1 MVKENGIVVRHLR
14 VPVLDLV
21 DLNGYS
27 RRGWG
32 QAAATQGS
40 PPTKGANMKL
50 TYLALLAATAAVL
63 VCASSAMARSF
74 PTTITHD
81 GSVALG
87 TTGISVDS
95 GRVRSPKPFCQ
106 LFRIVKL
113 VGHYPGG
120 TTKLL
125 DVDFTSVKGAWG
137 TKADLTGADRV
148 TARATRFAFRRHGHR
163 KVCLADAVSFV
174 PGP

>member
-1 MVKENGIVVRHLR
+1 
-14 VPVLDLV
+14 
-21 DLNGYS
+21 
-27 RRGWG
+27 
-32 QAAATQGS
+32 
-40 PPTKGANMKL
+40 MKL
-50 TYLALLAATAAVL
+50 TYFALLAATAAVL

-113 VGHYPGG
+113 VGHYPNG

-125 DVDFTSVKGAWG
+125 DVDFTSAMGAWG
-137 TKADLTGADRV
+137 TKGNLTGVDRAKAV
-148 TARATRFAFRRHGHR
+148 ATRSSFGRHGHR
-163 KVCLADAVSFV
+163 KVCRPASVVFSV
-174 PGP
+174 P

>member
-1 MVKENGIVVRHLR
+1 
-14 VPVLDLV
+14 
-21 DLNGYS
+21 
-27 RRGWG
+27 
-32 QAAATQGS
+32 
-40 PPTKGANMKL
+40 MKL
-50 TYLALLAATAAVL
+50 TYFALLAATAAVL